1 MINFEQLRQLILF
14 SKYKT
19 LSRVAEE
26 LFISQPALTR
36 SIQKIEKNF
45 NTQLFNRTKNQI
57 TLNKNGEIAIKYAE
71 KILKLLE
78 DMKEEIYENDR
89 IENNFVIGACTP
101 SPLWS
106 ITSLFLKFYFGKYNI
121 ITKIE
126 NNSELIAGLKN
137 DNYQMIILS
146 KPYNE
151 HDIQSVEYEK
161 EELFLSV
168 PQNHKLAKKKG
179 IYFSDIEDDK
189 MLLFNPIG
197 IWRDIVFKKMPNM
210 NFLIQSD
217 GIIFKELAK
226 TQKLLS
232 FSSNLVINRE
242 GTTFKN
248 NILIPILDKEA
259 KMVYYLVFKKGIK
272 RKIEKVLENLKNK

>member
-1 MINFEQLRQLILF
+1 
-14 SKYKT
+14 
-19 LSRVAEE
+19 
-26 LFISQPALTR
+26 
-36 SIQKIEKNF
+36 
-45 NTQLFNRTKNQI
+45 
-57 TLNKNGEIAIKYAE
+57 
-71 KILKLLE
+71 
-78 DMKEEIYENDR
+78 MKEEIYENDR

-137 DNYQMIILS
+137 DNYRMIILS
-146 KPYNE
+146 EPYNE

-161 EELFLSV
+161 EDLFLSV

-179 IYFSDIEDDK
+179 IHFSDIEDDK

-217 GIIFKELAK
+217 RIIFKELAK

-259 KMVYYLVFKKGIK
+259 KMAYYLVFKKGIK